1 MKNRSFRISQEHLDK
16 LVTMGQPLNM
26 TPSDVLRVIIERVDK
41 FLLLDN
47 PPEYGDK
54 ECRSEE

>member
-1 MKNRSFRISQEHLDK
+1 MKNRSFRISSEHMDK
-16 LVTMGQPLNM
+16 LREMGKPLNM